1 MLTLSS
7 QGQALIAAKL
17 VMLAVLVEMDLS
29 TPFYVC
35 TGAQNLTVGGNS
47 YQAVGAAGKIEPVQ
61 ATPAEIRALQFQLS
75 GVLPSAISMVLQTP
89 IQGKAVR
96 IKLALYDPSTYTVTD
111 TILLWQGQLDTMRLE
126 DGTDTTTIMVSAEHV
141 GIDLNRPV
149 SAYFTDADQQAL
161 FPGDLF
167 FQYVSTQF
175 DQRIVWPA
183 AHFFHK

>member
-7 QGQALIAAKL
+7 AGQALVTAGL
-17 VMLAVLVEMDLS
+17 VRLAVLVEMDLA

-35 TGAQNLTVGGNS
+35 TGGQSLVVGGNT
-47 YQAVGAAGKIEPVQ
+47 YQAVGSAGKIEPIQ
-61 ATPAEIRALQFQLS
+61 ATPTEIRALQLQLS

-89 IQGKAVR
+89 VQGKAIR
-96 IKLALYDPSTYTVTD
+96 IKLALFDPNTFVVTD
-111 TILLWQGQLDTMRLE
+111 TVLLWQGQLDTMRLE
-126 DGTDTTTIMVSAEHV
+126 DGTDTTAIMVSDEHV

>member
-7 QGQALIAAKL
+7 AGQALVAAG
-17 VMLAVLVEMDLS
+17 VVNLAVLVEMDLA

-35 TGAQNLTVGGNS
+35 TGGQSLTVAGNT
-47 YQAVGAAGKIEPVQ
+47 YQAVGNAGKIEPVQ
-61 ATPAEIRALQFQLS
+61 ATPAEIRALQLQMS
-75 GVLPSAISMVLQTP
+75 GVLPSAISLVLQTQV
-89 IQGKAVR
+89 QGKAIR
-96 IKLALYDPSTYTVTD
+96 IKLALFDPGTYAVTD
-111 TILLWQGQLDTMRLE
+111 TVLLWQGQLDTMRIE
-126 DGTDTTTIMVSAEHV
+126 DGTDTTTVMVTAEHV